1 MLGYLPIVLFLSL
14 GWFLRDPVSLLA
26 SAILVL
32 YSLFVVVFHK
42 DTKWARGNGQVLLFL
57 LFSMYLIS
65 SFINGLSIS
74 EMFQGAY
81 QRNFGLFFWLA
92 LFIVYGFVS
101 SGKVKISSFL
111 ERGLPIV
118 LVAGLTYGL
127 AQRFDKDPFPW
138 VNPYDAVQLTLGNPN
153 FAGAFLG
160 MLAVLPIAFALKNTN
175 IGFWVAG
182 ILVFGL
188 TIFVALGTN
197 SLQAIVVL
205 ALALIIFALVYLGKN
220 RNVAARSFRFLSA
233 LGGLIVLALTPL
245 MLFSKVGFLD
255 GFREKFFYQGSIAQ
269 RLDYWR
275 TGIEIFKDN
284 LWFGV
289 GPDQFQRY
297 AALYRTKEQVVR
309 DGAFVIPD
317 KAHSVLID
325 ALANG
330 GIFAGILWI
339 TFVGF
344 IFVKLIQAARLELPS
359 RVRLE
364 LAVLS
369 AIWLGYVFQ
378 ALISPDQ
385 LVLAVIGFMSAGLI
399 VHINR
404 SQVKAVEKKSKLEF
418 LFDDPWYLRTV
429 FMAVLI
435 FAGAVWGQAI
445 SADMAAKKVLNN
457 ENLTRESVLAAVNK
471 WPAPK
476 TTELIAVAVSQA
488 DAQCDVADELA
499 DRLIELDGRSAQGW
513 YLKAICFNVNR
524 EFDKALSASE
534 NALKFDPLN
543 PTYLVAKAKL
553 GIASGQKDSAQ
564 AALAD
569 IKENYPDNPEI
580 TPLETSISVMP

>member
-1 MLGYLPIVLFLSL
+1 MLGYLPVVLFLTL
-14 GWFLRDPVSLLA
+14 AWFLQDPVSLFA
-26 SAILVL
+26 SALLVL
-32 YSLFVVVFHK
+32 FSLFFAVFHK
-42 DTKWARGNGQVLLFL
+42 DTKWAKGRGQVLLIL
-57 LFSMYLIS
+57 LFSVYLIS
-65 SFINGLSIS
+65 SFANSLSIS

-92 LFIVYGFVS
+92 LFIVYGFAS
-101 SGKVKISSFL
+101 SGKIKVYSFL

-118 LVAGLTYGL
+118 LAVGLIYGL

-153 FAGAFLG
+153 FAGALLG
-160 MLAVLPIAFALKNTN
+160 MLAVLPVAFVLKNTN
-175 IGFWVAG
+175 IGFWIAG
-182 ILVFGL
+182 LLMFGL
-188 TIFVALGTN
+188 TMFVALGTK
-197 SLQAIVVL
+197 SLQAIVVM
-205 ALALIIFALVYLGKN
+205 ALGLIIFALVYLGKN
-220 RNVAARSFRFLSA
+220 RNVAARTFRLTSA
-233 LGGLIVLALTPL
+233 VGCLAVLILTSL
-245 MLFSKVGFLD
+245 MLFTKVGFVD
-255 GFREKFFYQGSIAQ
+255 GIREKFFFQGSIAQ

-275 TGIEIFKDN
+275 TGSEIFKDN

-297 AALYRTKEQVVR
+297 AAFYRTKEQIIR
-309 DGAFVIPD
+309 DDAFVIPD

-330 GIFAGILWI
+330 GIFVGILWV

-344 IFVKLIQAARLELPS
+344 IFVKLIQTARLELPS
-359 RVRLE
+359 GVRLQ
-364 LAVLS
+364 LAVLG
-369 AIWLGYVFQ
+369 AIWSGYTFQ

-385 LVLAVIGFMSAGLI
+385 LVLAVIGYMSAGLI
-399 VHINR
+399 VYLYK
-404 SQVKAVEKKSKLEF
+404 SQVKPVEKKSRLKF

-429 FMAVLI
+429 FIAVLI

-445 SADMAAKKVLNN
+445 SADMTAKKVLNN

-476 TTELIAVAVSQA
+476 TTELIAVSVSQA
-488 DAQCDVADELA
+488 DAQCDLANELA
-499 DRLIELDGRSAQGW
+499 DILIELDDRSAQSW
-513 YLKAICFNVNR
+513 YLQAICFNVNR

-534 NALKFDPLN
+534 NALQFDPLN

-553 GIASGQKDSAQ
+553 GIASGRKDSAQ
-564 AALAD
+564 AALAV

>member
-1 MLGYLPIVLFLSL
+1 MLGYLPLVLFLSL

-26 SAILVL
+26 SALLAL

-42 DTKWARGNGQVLLFL
+42 NTKWVKGRGQALLILLFAV
-57 LFSMYLIS
+57 YLIS
-65 SFINGLSIS
+65 AFVNGLSIS

-92 LFIVYGFVS
+92 LFIVYGFTS
-101 SGKVKISSFL
+101 SGKVKVSSFL

-118 LVAGLTYGL
+118 LVAGLIYGL

-153 FAGAFLG
+153 FAGALFG
-160 MLAVLPIAFALKNTN
+160 MLAVLPIAFSLKTRKFV
-175 IGFWVAG
+175 IQFAG
-182 ILVFGL
+182 ILTFGL
-188 TIFVALGTN
+188 TIFVALGTR
-197 SLQAIVVL
+197 SLQAIVVM
-205 ALALIIFALVYLGKN
+205 ALGEIIFALVILVKIKKF
-220 RNVAARSFRFLSA
+220 AARAFRFISV
-233 LGGLIVLALTPL
+233 LGGLIVLVLTSL
-245 MLFSKVGFLD
+245 ILFTKVGFLD
-255 GFREKFFYQGSIAQ
+255 RFREKFFFQGSITQ

-284 LWFGV
+284 FWFGV

-297 AALYRTKEQVVR
+297 AALYRTKEQIVR

-330 GIFAGILWI
+330 GIFAGIIWA

-344 IFVKLIQAARLELPS
+344 IFVKLIQTARMELSSGDRLQLAALG
-359 RVRLE
+359 
-364 LAVLS
+364 
-369 AIWLGYVFQ
+369 AIWSGYVFQ

-399 VHINR
+399 VYLNK
-404 SQVKAVEKKSKLEF
+404 SQVKAVEKNSKLEF
-418 LFDDPWYLRTV
+418 LFNDPWYLRTV
-429 FMAVLI
+429 FIAVLI

-445 SADMAAKKVLNN
+445 SADKAAKRVLNN

-476 TTELIAVAVSQA
+476 TTELIAVAVSQT
-488 DAQCDVADELA
+488 DSQCDVADELA
-499 DRLIELDGRSAQGW
+499 DRLIELDDRSAQGW

-534 NALKFDPLN
+534 IALTFDPLN

-553 GIASGQKDSAQ
+553 GIASGQKDSAL
-564 AALAD
+564 AALAV

-580 TPLETSISVMP
+580 TPLETSISVMS

>member
-1 MLGYLPIVLFLSL
+1 
-14 GWFLRDPVSLLA
+14 LA
-26 SAILVL
+26 SALL
-32 YSLFVVVFHK
+32 ALCSLLVVVFHK
-42 DTKWARGNGQVLLFL
+42 DTRWAKGRGQVLLIL
-57 LFSMYLIS
+57 LFLVYLIS
-65 SFINGLSIS
+65 SFVNGLSII
-74 EMFQGAY
+74 EMSQGVY

-92 LFIVYGFVS
+92 LLILYGFAS
-101 SGKVKISSFL
+101 SGKEKVSSFL

-118 LVAGLTYGL
+118 LVTGLIYGL

-138 VNPYDAVQLTLGNPN
+138 VNPYDAIQLTLGNPN
-153 FAGAFLG
+153 FAGALFG
-160 MLAVLPIAFALKNTN
+160 MLAVLPIAFLLKNRN
-175 IGFWVAG
+175 LLILFAG
-182 ILVFGL
+182 ILIFGL
-188 TIFVALGTN
+188 TIFVALGTK
-197 SLQAIVVL
+197 SLQAIVVM
-205 ALALIIFALVYLGKN
+205 ALGEIIFALVLLVKIKKF
-220 RNVAARSFRFLSA
+220 AARAFRYISV
-233 LGGLIVLALTPL
+233 LGGMIVLALTPL
-245 MLFSKVGFLD
+245 ILFTKVGFLD
-255 GFREKFFYQGSIAQ
+255 GVREKFFFQGSVAQ

-309 DGAFVIPD
+309 DGSFVIPD

-330 GIFAGILWI
+330 GIFAGILWA

-344 IFVKLIQAARLELPS
+344 IFVKLIQTARMELS
-359 RVRLE
+359 SGVRLQ
-364 LAVLS
+364 LAVLG
-369 AIWLGYVFQ
+369 AIWSGYVFQ

-385 LVLAVIGFMSAGLI
+385 LVLAVIGFISAGFI
-399 VHINR
+399 VYINR
-404 SQVKAVEKKSKLEF
+404 SQVKAVEKNLKFEF

-429 FMAVLI
+429 FIAVLI
-435 FAGAVWGQAI
+435 FASVVWGQAI

-457 ENLTRESVLAAVNK
+457 ENLNKESVLVAVNK

-476 TTELIAVAVSQA
+476 TTELIAVAVSQK
-488 DAQCDVADELA
+488 DSQCDVADELA
-499 DRLIELDGRSAQGW
+499 DRLIELDDRSAQGW

-524 EFDKALSASE
+524 ELDKALSASE

-553 GIASGQKDSAQ
+553 GIASGQKDSAL
-564 AALAD
+564 AALAV

-580 TPLETSISVMP
+580 TPLETSISVMS